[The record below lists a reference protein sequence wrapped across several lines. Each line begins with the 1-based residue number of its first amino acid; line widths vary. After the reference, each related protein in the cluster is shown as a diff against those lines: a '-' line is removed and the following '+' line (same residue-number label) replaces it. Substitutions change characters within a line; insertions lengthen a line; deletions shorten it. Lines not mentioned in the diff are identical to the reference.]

1 MLGDVS
7 MGEIRRLSRD
17 VDEWA
22 DARGIGDQIVIT
34 GEGIPTAYLSSESIR
49 EMGVGIAI
57 SVLLSAILVGLYFRS
72 AKASVSIL
80 AATCV
85 PILAGFGVWGWFE
98 SEIGMAATLVIATTI
113 GVVIDDTIHLTYRY
127 VDSLRHLD
135 LTPWGATAYSVHK
148 TGTAIFVT
156 SVVLVAGLLVLV
168 LSDFRMNSTFGVCS
182 SLIIALA
189 LVYNLTVAPR
199 LLNHL
204 R

>member
-1 MLGDVS
+1 
-7 MGEIRRLSRD
+7 
-17 VDEWA
+17 
-22 DARGIGDQIVIT
+22 
-34 GEGIPTAYLSSESIR
+34 
-49 EMGVGIAI
+49 
-57 SVLLSAILVGLYFRS
+57 
-72 AKASVSIL
+72 
-80 AATCV
+80 
-85 PILAGFGVWGWFE
+85 
-98 SEIGMAATLVIATTI
+98 MAATLVIATTI